1 MAANEMDDG
10 AWYMQLNETEWSN
23 FDWEMDQRVKR
34 LSKDEIPLIEQRAKA
49 GNVVA
54 QTTLGIAYREGVD
67 RIVEK
72 VSSLLDMHPLKLHFT
87 ISLYKT
93 QAEVSA
99 AYRALG
105 MLGAAPVAFY
115 SHRSRTIAVS
125 IDDITD
131 RILAHEIAHAVICAY
146 FVTPP
151 PTIMQEI
158 LAQHVDKNLWD

>member
-1 MAANEMDDG
+1 
-10 AWYMQLNETEWSN
+10 
-23 FDWEMDQRVKR
+23 VIR
-34 LSKDEIPLIEQRAKA
+34 LFP
-49 GNVVA
+49 
-54 QTTLGIAYREGVD
+54 
-67 RIVEK
+67 
-72 VSSLLDMHPLKLHFT
+72 HFT
-87 ISLYKT
+87 IALYKT
-93 QAEVSA
+93 KAEVSA

-131 RILAHEIAHAVICAY
+131 RIFAHEIAHAVICAY

-151 PTIMQEI
+151 PSAMQEI